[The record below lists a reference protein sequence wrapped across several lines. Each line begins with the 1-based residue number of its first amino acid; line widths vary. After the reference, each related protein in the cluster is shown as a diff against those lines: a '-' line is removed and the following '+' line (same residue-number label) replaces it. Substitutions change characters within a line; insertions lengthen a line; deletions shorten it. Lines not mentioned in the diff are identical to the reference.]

1 MIKTFA
7 KIMIGLAGA
16 ISVGVI
22 AAVATKADA
31 NATDIVREN
40 VKKARPAEE
49 IAARENA
56 AKMAEVK
63 DGILKHEKDLKQ
75 LEIGKWVK
83 EKRYKEREAEALET
97 LNSEVEA
104 VKKSINFSK
113 RLRDIEDKAAADI
126 SLVQSN
132 HGYEEAEAAY
142 KAATTAA
149 KASYEKE
156 KALYSMAGSIS
167 EEAKETAK
175 KARKSAKKAYEEAC
189 EAAKEKFD
197 AVKEAV
203 DAEIRE
209 IKANQAS
216 EERAVR
222 SELKEKTAQANAKYS
237 EKVAELTREREAAIK
252 DISDGIESSRSE
264 ETLDILDQAAKC
276 EKEVRGFDLGEEIV
290 VKDVVENATLTDK
303 IAEYLKNKNVKP
315 YEIWLIG
322 FVIPMIPVVWFI
334 TKWFLKVAEVAHKV
348 TPVG

>member
-22 AAVATKADA
+22 AAVATKADV

-49 IAARENA
+49 LEARENA
-56 AKMAEVK
+56 AKLAKAK

-83 EKRYKEREAEALET
+83 EHRYKEREAEALEA

-104 VKKSINFSK
+104 AKKSINFTK
-113 RLRDIEDKAAADI
+113 RLQDARDAAAADI
-126 SLVQSN
+126 SLAN
-132 HGYEEAEAAY
+132 TTHGYAEAEAAY
-142 KAATTAA
+142 NAATTAA

-156 KALYSMAGSIS
+156 KALYYMAGSIS

-175 KARKSAKKAYEEAC
+175 KASKSAKKAYEEAC
-189 EAAKEKFD
+189 AEAKEKFD
-197 AVKEAV
+197 AVKSAV

-209 IKANQAS
+209 IGAKQAS
-216 EERAVR
+216 EEKAIRA
-222 SELKEKTAQANAKYS
+222 ELSEKTAQANAKYS
-237 EKVAELTREREAAIK
+237 EKVKELTRERDAALK
-252 DISDGIESSRSE
+252 DISDGIEASRSE
-264 ETLDILDQAAKC
+264 ETLDILDRAAQC
-276 EKEVRGFDLGEEIV
+276 EKEVKGFDLGEEIV

-303 IAEYLKNKNVKP
+303 IAEYLKNKSVKP